1 MTTKALRFRY
11 IHHYTQICF
20 KILTSSKL
28 KMKKKKEIKR
38 ILIILRYQSKN
49 IKTKCLIVITIE
61 NVIV

>member
-20 KILTSSKL
+20 KLLTSSKL
-28 KMKKKKEIKR
+28 KMKKKEIKT